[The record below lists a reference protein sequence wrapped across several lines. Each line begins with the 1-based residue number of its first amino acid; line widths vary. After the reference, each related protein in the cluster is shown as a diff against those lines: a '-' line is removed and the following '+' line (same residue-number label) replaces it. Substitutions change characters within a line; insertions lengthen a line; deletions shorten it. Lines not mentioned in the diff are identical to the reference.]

1 MTDHKDM
8 VQQSLVGI
16 LNEMDTA
23 TATDLLNTTLGYMLE
38 VFKAPESNDETM
50 DLAAYL
56 LQDRV
61 EHFDKDNFA
70 DLPNELYPLAIMR
83 TLGAK
88 LHNKDVINPDKMPYY
103 KEFHKRYQRLVM
115 GKLTRDVM
123 IDLSNDSWYDS
134 HKQHKLK
141 QESVKEALAQGLTC
155 TQWRTQYIASLHSA

>member
-8 VQQSLVGI
+8 VQQSVLGI

-23 TATDLLNTTLGYMLE
+23 TATNLLNTTLGYMLE

-88 LHNKDVINPDKMPYY
+88 LHNKSVINADKMSYFPA
-103 KEFHKRYQRLVM
+103 FQKRYQKYITA
-115 GKLTRDVM
+115 KLTRDVK

-155 TQWRTQYIASLHSA
+155 TQWRTQYIASLHSV